1 MISGMRSVI
10 VLAGTSGHPAIDRSA
25 SQAPAVDRSL
35 PRYSAFAKGELAFAI
50 GLPKHYNA

>member
-10 VLAGTSGHPAIDRSA
+10 VLAGTSGRPAIDRSS